1 MYYRYV
7 NKIKLEVKNMTRI
20 ETIVWKKKGGDR
32 GVCLS
37 QKQNFWES
45 LSVTL
50 NKTFKNSMVETS
62 ISVERSKN
70 HE

>member
-1 MYYRYV
+1 
-7 NKIKLEVKNMTRI
+7 MTRI
-20 ETIVWKKKGGDR
+20 ETTAWKKKGGDC

-45 LSVTL
+45 FSMTF

-62 ISVERSKN
+62 ISVERRKK